1 MLLMKI
7 LNRVPGARNSGELV
21 AGLLRVLA
29 ILACLF
35 LCRAPLATAADE
47 EPLPE
52 AAAEDVEESEADEPS
67 EELLVGMEVPLL
79 SPHFAD
85 TPVAVVDEEPI
96 TFADLTRSISSTHAG
111 KAEGETSV
119 KKDYANLL
127 DRIITTKLIVLE
139 ARNIGLDELPEIATE
154 IEGSSLRLLVAR
166 LMAPQLMGLEPD
178 EKEVDDL
185 YEKMSRE
192 LLLTALKFKR
202 EEDALAFEKE
212 YESRGDFTA
221 VAARFIDE
229 GRAEGAIDGEQ
240 YLKLKDLLPAIA
252 QTAFEMKPDSV
263 SRIFKAPGGY
273 LVFYLHDV
281 RSYEDPGIREEARQ
295 MILEPLRKRTADE
308 YVDLLIA
315 KHCTVDEKLLEE
327 VSFDQQTSGRL
338 WWRKEEP
345 ADFEKLRS
353 DSRVLG
359 TVNTDE
365 PIRVTVADV
374 AAKIEERRFHG
385 VEKAAEMGKL
395 NREKRRLLRDMLFR
409 EAARLEAAELGLD
422 RDPEY
427 LDTREEF
434 VELLLF
440 DVFIKKVVAPDVKL
454 SEEEV
459 RAYYEEHLDDVSS
472 PTMFRI
478 DGLAFYELR
487 DAEVALRKLRKKAD
501 FKWVSA
507 NSRGLVDKEA
517 AEAKLFDSAVLS
529 LNSLPEELQRA
540 AQGARKGDALLYSS
554 PEGVHY
560 VLFMDDVF
568 PATAQTYKTARGS
581 MAKLLFEDK
590 LKALIA
596 DWSEKL
602 REGYETRIFV
612 TGLEP

>member
-1 MLLMKI
+1 MLLMKTPT
-7 LNRVPGARNSGELV
+7 RVPGSRIASKPA
-21 AGLLRVLA
+21 AGLVRVLA
-29 ILACLF
+29 LLTFLF

-47 EPLPE
+47 ELLPE
-52 AAAEDVEESEADEPS
+52 EVPEATEESEADEPG

-85 TPVAVVDEEPI
+85 TPVALVDEEPI
-96 TFADLTRSISSTHAG
+96 TFADLTRSIASTHSG
-111 KAEGETSV
+111 KAEAETSV

-127 DRIITTKLIVLE
+127 DRIITTKLILLE
-139 ARNIGLDELPEIATE
+139 ARNIGLDELPEVATE
-154 IEGSSLRLLVAR
+154 IESNSLRLLVAR

-178 EKEVDDL
+178 EREVDDL

-212 YESRGDFTA
+212 YESRGDFSA

-240 YLKLKDLLPAIA
+240 YLKLKDLLPEIA
-252 QTAFEMKPDSV
+252 QAAFEMKPDSV
-263 SRIFKAPGGY
+263 SRIFKALGGY

-281 RSYEDPGIREEARQ
+281 RSYEDPGVREEARQ
-295 MILEPLRKRTADE
+295 MLLKPLRKRKADE

-327 VSFDQQTSGRL
+327 VSFDQQTSGLL

-345 ADFEKLRS
+345 VDFEKLRS
-353 DSRVLG
+353 DSRVLA

-385 VEKAAEMGKL
+385 VEKAAELGKL
-395 NREKRRLLRDMLFR
+395 DREKRRILRDMLFR
-409 EAARLEAAELGLD
+409 EAAMLEAAELGLD

-427 LDTREEF
+427 LETREEF

-454 SEEEV
+454 TEEEV
-459 RAYYEEHLDDVSS
+459 RAYYDEHLDDVSS

-478 DGLAFYELR
+478 DGLAFYKLR
-487 DAEVALRKLRKKAD
+487 DAETALRKLRKKAD

-507 NSRGLVDKEA
+507 NSPGLVDKEA
-517 AEAKLFDSAVLS
+517 AEAKLFDSAILS
-529 LNSLPEELQRA
+529 LNALPEGLQRTA
-540 AQGARKGDALLYSS
+540 EGARKGEVLLYSS

-568 PATAQTYKTARGS
+568 PPTAQPYQAARAS
-581 MAKLLFEDK
+581 MAKLVFEAK

-596 DWSEKL
+596 DWSGKL
-602 REGYETRIFV
+602 REAYETRIFV